1 MELMAVWQQR
11 KGSTH
16 LGERKGR
23 KEGRVFLCFLP
34 PHFFIPLIIIE
45 RSESG
50 GESIHSRWP
59 TGRGRASV
67 SKHVRKK
74 PRMVGRK

>member
-23 KEGRVFLCFLP
+23 KEGSFFVSSLL
-34 PHFFIPLIIIE
+34 HFFIPLIIIE

-59 TGRGRASV
+59 TGRGAGERE
-67 SKHVRKK
+67 
-74 PRMVGRK
+74 